1 MVIGLAEI
9 FDGIPAL
16 SPDTSDK
23 PFYAVMP
30 VPGHSSYF
38 VGKDR
43 GSLACLLVSTSDEA
57 GRPHPPIRLE
67 SLDAQFELR
76 CHLKK
81 AGEPEREDTFT
92 VIRCR
97 DSDSETTRYFLSIC
111 ETLLRMIGDD
121 PARVQI
127 ATAVN
132 RLVAIFQR
140 IRQPPAR
147 PLDGLFGELYLLLR
161 SSDAVRALTAWRADE
176 NARFDFSDGDIRLD
190 AKATGGRSRVHTFSY
205 EQCNPP
211 SGTIAVVASLHAEQ
225 AAGGVSLGNLV
236 GQIEARV
243 SAHADLV
250 LKLHETITAT
260 VGASLKDSLSRRFD
274 MRLAES
280 SLQFFSLEDVPAIR
294 GPLPASVSDVHFRS
308 DLSALAPLSIEI
320 LIDKD
325 PVFWDLLP
333 KTHEAKSET

>member
-1 MVIGLAEI
+1 MPTELADI
-9 FDGIPAL
+9 FEGICPPSAE
-16 SPDTSDK
+16 PSDK
-23 PFYAVMP
+23 PLYAVMP

-43 GSLACLLVSTSDEA
+43 ESLACLLVSTSDQT

-67 SLDAQFELR
+67 NLDAQFELR

-81 AGEPEREDTFT
+81 AREPGREGTFT

-111 ETLLRMIGDD
+111 DTILRMLGDQ
-121 PARVQI
+121 PTRAQI

-132 RLVAIFQR
+132 RLAAIFQR

-147 PLDGLFGELYLLLR
+147 PLNGLFGELYVLLC
-161 SSDAVRALTAWRADE
+161 SGNAVRALAAWRADE
-176 NARFDFSDGDIRLD
+176 NARFDFSDGDVRLD
-190 AKATGGRSRVHTFSY
+190 VKAAGGRSRQHTFSY

-211 SGTIAVVASLHAEQ
+211 SGTVAVVASLHAEQ
-225 AAGGVSLGNLV
+225 AAGGASLRSVINH
-236 GQIEARV
+236 IEARV

-250 LKLHETITAT
+250 LKLHETVAAT
-260 VGASLKDSLSRRFD
+260 LGASLNDGLSRRFD

-280 SLQFFSLEDVPAIR
+280 SLRFFSLEDVPAIR
-294 GPLPASVSDVHFRS
+294 GPLPVGVSDVHFRS
-308 DLSALAPLSIEI
+308 NLSALPPVSIEA
-320 LIDKD
+320 LIDRD

-333 KTHEAKSET
+333 SGDEHA